1 MSHLWK
7 SHQTLL
13 KKLTTDD
20 KPSNKND
27 KLIEKRKWRDI
38 GTVFG
43 NVIEVAGVLKSQS
56 RTHSVTGIPLYDFCH
71 KITRIYVS
79 LRLRVQNA
87 APAQPCVGKLGISL
101 VCNFRLWFKTP

>member
-1 MSHLWK
+1 MSNLWK
-7 SHQTLL
+7 SHQPLL

-43 NVIEVAGVLKSQS
+43 NVMEVAGVLKSQN

-71 KITRIYVS
+71 KITRIYTFIS
-79 LRLRVQNA
+79 RFRILR
-87 APAQPCVGKLGISL
+87 
-101 VCNFRLWFKTP
+101 